1 VSAPAF
7 LAIGHVTLDRSGAD
21 AEPGGAAL
29 YAAVTAHRLG
39 ASAGILTSH
48 AEDFPL
54 DRIPP
59 QIEVVSVPS
68 RRTTTIA
75 RGADPA
81 GAWTLGCEA
90 LASPITPADVPEDWL
105 EAPLV
110 LLAPV
115 MNELDPRVPA
125 VFPDA
130 TLAAAAQGWLR
141 GRAPDGRVVPTGWAS
156 AALVL
161 SRIQALFLGGRDV
174 DVAAPATVE
183 WYQRVPVGVITA
195 GRLGALLFVNGERYE
210 VPPYPAR
217 EVSPTGAG
225 AVFAAAFLLH
235 YERDGDP
242 WDAAAAGACAA
253 ALSVEG
259 PGLSAI
265 PDAARLEAA
274 LASYRQALGRAP

>member
-1 VSAPAF
+1 S
-7 LAIGHVTLDRSGAD
+7 
-21 AEPGGAAL
+21 GGAHVRAGARPPH
-29 YAAVTAHRLG
+29 AARPAPRAAARAGLPTSPAE
-39 ASAGILTSH
+39 AS
-48 AEDFPL
+48 PL
-54 DRIPP
+54 DRLPP

-105 EAPLV
+105 DAPLV

-115 MNELDPRVPA
+115 MNELDPRVAA

-156 AALVL
+156 AALIL
-161 SRIQALFLGGRDV
+161 SRIQALFLSGRDV
-174 DVAAPATVE
+174 DVAAPAVVE

-217 EVSPTGAG
+217 EASPTGAG

-235 YERDGDP
+235 YERAGDP

-274 LASYRQALGRAP
+274 LAAYRETLGRAP

>member
-1 VSAPAF
+1 MSAPAF

-54 DRIPP
+54 DRLPP

-105 EAPLV
+105 DAPLV

-115 MNELDPRVPA
+115 MNELDPRVAA

-141 GRAPDGRVVPTGWAS
+141 GRGPDGRVVPTGWAS

-174 DVAAPATVE
+174 DAAAMAAVD

-195 GRLGALLFVNGERYE
+195 GRLGALLFVNGERYD

-274 LASYRQALGRAP
+274 LSAYRETLGRAP

>member
-1 VSAPAF
+1 MSAPAF

-54 DRIPP
+54 DRLPP

-68 RRTTTIA
+68 RRTTAVA
-75 RGADPA
+75 RDVDPA
-81 GAWTLGCEA
+81 GARTLRCAE

-105 EAPLV
+105 DAPLV

-115 MNELDPRVPA
+115 MNELDPRVA
-125 VFPDA
+125 AAFPDA

-156 AALVL
+156 AALIL
-161 SRIQALFLGGRDV
+161 SRIQALFLSGRDV
-174 DVAAPATVE
+174 DVAAPAVVE

-217 EVSPTGAG
+217 EASPTGAG

-235 YERDGDP
+235 YERAGDP

-259 PGLSAI
+259 PGVSAI
-265 PDAARLEAA
+265 PDAERLEAA
-274 LASYRQALGRAP
+274 LAAYRQALGRSP

>member
-7 LAIGHVTLDRSGAD
+7 LAIGHLTLDRVGAD

-81 GAWTLGCEA
+81 GARTLGCEA
-90 LASPITPADVPEDWL
+90 LASPIAPADVTEDWL
-105 EAPLV
+105 DAPLV

-115 MNELDPRVPA
+115 MNELDPRVA
-125 VFPDA
+125 AAFPDA

-161 SRIQALFLGGRDV
+161 SRLQALFLSGRDL
-174 DVAAPATVE
+174 DVAAPVATE
-183 WYQRVPVGVITA
+183 WYQRVPVGVLTA

-217 EVSPTGAG
+217 EVSPAGAG

-274 LASYRQALGRAP
+274 LAAYRQALGRAP